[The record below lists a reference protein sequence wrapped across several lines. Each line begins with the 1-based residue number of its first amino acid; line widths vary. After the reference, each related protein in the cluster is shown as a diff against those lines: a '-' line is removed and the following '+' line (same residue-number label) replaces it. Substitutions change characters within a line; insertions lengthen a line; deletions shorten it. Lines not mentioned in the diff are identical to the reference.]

1 MASAVAS
8 RGVCDH
14 DQVSSSH
21 LQWAVAGGLAA
32 WAGARLAGADRL
44 RSAEGW
50 VVPSLSFTP
59 QMAAAAVAALP
70 LLRSGSSKG
79 AATLAAAAL
88 TAAVVP
94 RAIPR
99 LQPPVDGAELRVLT
113 SNLLVGRADAESL
126 VSLVISSRADV
137 LFLQE
142 LTDGAAIRLQKAGLD
157 SVLPYQVLEPVVYGP
172 KGSGIWARYPLR
184 DGLAVARAS
193 RSRPVASLDIPGGK
207 TVQLVCV
214 HLRPPRPSRSPSG
227 AARWRT
233 EMATLPGPGDAPVI
247 MAGDF
252 NATLDHARFRQLLR
266 LGYVDAAVQAGRG
279 LIPTWGPRPG
289 GEMAVLA
296 IDHIL
301 LDPRCAVRAFS
312 AHRLPGT
319 DHRALYAQIQLPR

>member
-1 MASAVAS
+1 
-8 RGVCDH
+8 
-14 DQVSSSH
+14 
-21 LQWAVAGGLAA
+21 
-32 WAGARLAGADRL
+32 L

-59 QMAAAAVAALP
+59 QVAAAAVAALP
-70 LLRSGSSKG
+70 LLRGSSSRG
-79 AATLAAAAL
+79 MATLAAAAL
-88 TAAVVP
+88 TAAVAP

-99 LQPPVDGAELRVLT
+99 PQPFANGPELRVLT

-126 VSLVISSRADV
+126 VQLVVSRGADV

-157 SVLPYQVLEPVVYGP
+157 SVLPYQVLEPVVRGP
-172 KGSGIWARYPLR
+172 KGSGIWARYPLH
-184 DGLAVARAS
+184 DGLAVAPAS
-193 RSRPVASLDIPGGK
+193 RSRPVARLDVPGGQS
-207 TVQLVCV
+207 VQLVCV
-214 HLRPPRPSRSPSG
+214 HLRPPRPSHAPSG
-227 AARWRT
+227 AARWRA
-233 EMATLPGPGDAPVI
+233 EMATLPGPGDVPVI

-252 NATLDHARFRQLLR
+252 NATLDHARFRQVLGQ
-266 LGYVDAAVQAGRG
+266 GYVDAAVQAGRG
-279 LIPTWGPRPG
+279 LVPTWGPRPG
-289 GEMAVLA
+289 GELAVLA

>member
-1 MASAVAS
+1 
-8 RGVCDH
+8 
-14 DQVSSSH
+14 
-21 LQWAVAGGLAA
+21 
-32 WAGARLAGADRL
+32 
-44 RSAEGW
+44 
-50 VVPSLSFTP
+50 VPSLSFTP
-59 QMAAAAVAALP
+59 QVAAAAVAALP
-70 LLRSGSSKG
+70 LLRGSGKGSKG
-79 AATLAAAAL
+79 VATLAAAAL
-88 TAAVVP
+88 TAAVLP

-99 LQPPVDGAELRVLT
+99 PQPPVDGAELRVLT
-113 SNLLVGRADAESL
+113 ANLLIGRADAESL
-126 VSLVISSRADV
+126 VSLVASSRADV

-193 RSRPVASLDIPGGK
+193 RSRPVARLELPGGQS
-207 TVQLVCV
+207 VQLVCV
-214 HLRPPRPSRSPSG
+214 HLRPPRPSHSPSG

-233 EMATLPGPGDAPVI
+233 EMATLPGPGDVPVI

-252 NATLDHARFRQLLR
+252 NATLDHARFRQVLR
-266 LGYVDAAVQAGRG
+266 TGYVDAAVQAGRG

-289 GEMAVLA
+289 GELAVLA

-319 DHRALYAQIQLPR
+319 DHRALFAQIQLPR